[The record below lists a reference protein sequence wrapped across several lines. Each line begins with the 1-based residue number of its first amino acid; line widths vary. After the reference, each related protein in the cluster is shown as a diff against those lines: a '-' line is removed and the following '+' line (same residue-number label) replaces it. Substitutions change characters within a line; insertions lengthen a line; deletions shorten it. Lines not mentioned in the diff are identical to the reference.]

1 MLAGLSIRNVVLI
14 EQLSLGFAE
23 GLSALTGETGAGKS
37 ILLDALG
44 LALGGRSDAGLVR
57 HGADTATVSADFQ
70 LDDGHPVKALLAEQ
84 DLPID
89 DMLVLRRSVGADGR
103 SRAYVNDQPVSIGL
117 LRQIGAGLVEVHGQF
132 ETQGLLDPKTHRA
145 VLDTYAGAETLAT
158 ACAAAWD
165 LWRAAQ
171 RRQEEALAEA
181 ERAQAEEG
189 FLRHSVEEL
198 ESLGPE
204 AGEEAQLA
212 ERRALLQHREK
223 VMEGVATALSELSGD
238 RGAER
243 ALVAAQRSLQR
254 IADRAGGRLD
264 PILDQIGRA
273 ADEAADAAAAIERF
287 SADID
292 LDAGELERLEDRLY
306 ALRTLARKH
315 GVEAEALPELRRQ
328 FAERLALVED
338 RAAVLAR
345 LATAAAEARAAYVG
359 AAEALAK
366 ARRKAASRLDAAVAK
381 ELPPLKMERARF
393 VTAIEALPEA
403 DWGPAGLDRV
413 AFLVAANPGSPPGPI
428 GKIASGGELA
438 RFMLAIKVVLVHHR
452 GTPGALPSMIFDE
465 VDAGI
470 GGAVADAVGERL
482 KRLGQQVQ
490 VLVVTHSPQ
499 VAARADHHWRV
510 QKADR
515 SGAVV
520 TDVVPLAAED
530 RREEIA
536 RMLSGAKITAE
547 ARAAADS
554 LLAARS

>member
-14 EQLSLGFAE
+14 EQLALGFAE

-57 HGADTATVSADFQ
+57 HGAETATVSADF
-70 LDDGHPVKALLAEQ
+70 LLPDDHPVKALLAEQ
-84 DLPID
+84 DLPVD
-89 DMLVLRRSVGADGR
+89 DTLVLRRSVGADGR
-103 SRAYVNDQPVSIGL
+103 SRAFVNDQPVSIGL
-117 LRQIGAGLVEVHGQF
+117 LRRIGAGLVEVHGQF
-132 ETQGLLDPKTHRA
+132 ETQGLLDTKTHRD
-145 VLDTYAGAETLAT
+145 VLDTYAGAEALAVS
-158 ACAAAWD
+158 CAAAWEV
-165 LWRAAQ
+165 WRAAL
-171 RRQEEALAEA
+171 RRQEEALSEA
-181 ERAQAEEG
+181 GRAQAEEG

-198 ESLGPE
+198 QALAPE
-204 AGEEAQLA
+204 PGEEAQLA
-212 ERRALLQHREK
+212 ERRALLQHRER
-223 VMEGVATALSELSGD
+223 VMEGVAAALSDLSGD

-243 ALVAAQRSLQR
+243 SLVSAQKALQR
-254 IADRAGGRLD
+254 IADRAGGMLD
-264 PILDQIGRA
+264 SILDQLGRA
-273 ADEAADAAAAIERF
+273 IDEAAEAAAGIERF
-287 SADID
+287 SADVD
-292 LDAGELERLEDRLY
+292 LDAGELERLDDRLY
-306 ALRTLARKH
+306 GLRTMARKH
-315 GVEAEALPELRRQ
+315 GVEPAALPDLLRE
-328 FAERLALVED
+328 FSERLTLVED

-345 LATAAAEARAAYVG
+345 LASAAAEARTAYVK
-359 AAEALAK
+359 AAEALSK
-366 ARRKAASRLDAAVAK
+366 ARGKAASELDGAVKA

-393 VTAIEALPEA
+393 VTAIDRLPEA
-403 DWGPAGLDRV
+403 DWNAAGLDRV

-452 GTPGALPSMIFDE
+452 GAPGALPSMIFDE

-510 QKADR
+510 QKAER
-515 SGAVV
+515 SGTVV
-520 TDVVPLAAED
+520 TDVVPLAADE

-536 RMLSGAKITAE
+536 RMLSGARITAE

-554 LLAARS
+554 LLADRS

>member
-57 HGADTATVSADFQ
+57 HGAETATVSAEF
-70 LDDGHPVKALLAEQ
+70 LLSAAHPVRTLLARQ
-84 DLPID
+84 DLPAED
-89 DMLVLRRSVGADGR
+89 ALVLRRSVGADGR
-103 SRAYVNDQPVSIGL
+103 SRAFINDQPVSIGL

-132 ETQGLLDPKTHRA
+132 DTQGLLDPKTHRD
-145 VLDTYAGAETLAT
+145 VLDTYAGAETLA
-158 ACAAAWD
+158 ASCIAAWD
-165 LWRAAQ
+165 EWRGAL

-181 ERAQAEEG
+181 GRAEAEEG

-198 ESLGPE
+198 EALGPE
-204 AGEEAQLA
+204 PGEEAQLA
-212 ERRALLQHREK
+212 ERRALLQHRER
-223 VMEGVATALSELSGD
+223 VMEGVAAALSELTGD

-243 ALVAAQRSLQR
+243 SLVSAQRALQR
-254 IADRAGGRLD
+254 IADRAAGRLD
-264 PILDQIGRA
+264 PVLDQLGRA
-273 ADEAADAAAAIERF
+273 IDEAAEAAAAVERF

-306 ALRTLARKH
+306 ALRSLARKH
-315 GVEAEALPELRRQ
+315 GVDPDALPELRRQ

-345 LATAAAEARAAYVG
+345 LAAAAAGARTAYV
-359 AAEALAK
+359 AAGEALSK
-366 ARRKAASRLDAAVAK
+366 ARRKAASKLDAAVKA

-393 VTAIEALPEA
+393 VTEVERLAEAE
-403 DWGPAGLDRV
+403 WGPGGLDRV

-452 GTPGALPSMIFDE
+452 GTPDALPSMVFDE

-482 KRLGQQVQ
+482 KRLGRQVQ

-499 VAARADHHWRV
+499 VAARADHHWQVR
-510 QKADR
+510 KADR
-515 SGAVV
+515 AGAVV
-520 TDVVPLAAED
+520 TQVVPLTDGE

-554 LLAARS
+554 LLGDRG

>member
-181 ERAQAEEG
+181 ERAQTEEG

>member
-44 LALGGRSDAGLVR
+44 LALGGRSDSGLVR
-57 HGADTATVSADFQ
+57 HGAEAATVSAEF
-70 LDDGHPVKALLAEQ
+70 LLPDGHPVKALLAGQE
-84 DLPID
+84 LPVD
-89 DMLVLRRSVGADGR
+89 DALVLRRSVGADGR
-103 SRAYVNDQPVSIGL
+103 SRAFVNDQPVSIGL

-132 ETQGLLDPKTHRA
+132 ETQGLLDPRTHRD
-145 VLDTYAGAETLAT
+145 VLDAYAGTETLAA
-158 ACAAAWD
+158 ACAKAWD
-165 LWRAAQ
+165 AWRSAQ

-198 ESLGPE
+198 EALAPE
-204 AGEEAQLA
+204 PGEEALLA

-223 VMEGVATALSELSGD
+223 VMEGVTAALSELSGD

-243 ALVAAQRSLQR
+243 ALVAAQRALQR
-254 IADRAGGRLD
+254 IADRAAGRLD
-264 PILDQIGRA
+264 PILDQLGRA
-273 ADEAADAAAAIERF
+273 LDEVAEAVTAIERF

-306 ALRTLARKH
+306 ALRSLARKH
-315 GVEAEALPELRRQ
+315 GVETESLPDLRRQ

-345 LATAAAEARAAYVG
+345 LAAAAAEARTAYVQAG
-359 AAEALAK
+359 EALSK
-366 ARRKAASRLDAAVAK
+366 ARRKAASKLDSAVKA

-393 VTAIEALPEA
+393 VTDIGRLPEA

-413 AFLVAANPGSPPGPI
+413 TFLVAANPGSPPGPI

-438 RFMLAIKVVLVHHR
+438 RFMLAIKVVLVHQR
-452 GTPGALPSMIFDE
+452 GTPGTLPSMIFDE

-499 VAARADHHWRV
+499 VAARADHHWQVR
-510 QKADR
+510 KADR
-515 SGAVV
+515 GGAVV
-520 TDVVPLAAED
+520 TQVAGLTAEE

-554 LLAARS
+554 LLGRRE

>member
-1 MLAGLSIRNVVLI
+1 MVLI

-181 ERAQAEEG
+181 ERAQTEEG

>member
-57 HGADTATVSADFQ
+57 HGADAATVSAEF
-70 LDDGHPVKALLAEQ
+70 LLPDGHPVKALLAEQ
-84 DLPID
+84 DLPVD
-89 DMLVLRRSVGADGR
+89 DALVLRRSVGADGR
-103 SRAYVNDQPVSIGL
+103 SRAFVNDQPVSIGL

-132 ETQGLLDPKTHRA
+132 ETQGLLDPKTHRE
-145 VLDTYAGAETLAT
+145 VLDAYAGAEALAA

-165 LWRAAQ
+165 AWRGAL

-189 FLRHSVEEL
+189 FLRHSVEEMEAL
-198 ESLGPE
+198 APE
-204 AGEEAQLA
+204 PGEEAQLA

-223 VMEGVATALSELSGD
+223 VMEGVAAALTELSGD

-243 ALVAAQRSLQR
+243 ALVAAQRALQR
-254 IADRAGGRLD
+254 IADRAAGRLD
-264 PILDQIGRA
+264 PVLDQLGRA
-273 ADEAADAAAAIERF
+273 LDEAAEATAAIERF

-306 ALRTLARKH
+306 ALRSLARKH
-315 GVEAEALPELRRQ
+315 GVETDALPDLRRQ

-338 RAAVLAR
+338 RAAVLQR
-345 LATAAAEARAAYVG
+345 LAAAAAETRAAYVRAG
-359 AAEALAK
+359 EALSE
-366 ARRKAASRLDAAVAK
+366 ARRKAAAKLDAGVKA

-393 VTAIEALPEA
+393 VTQVERLPESE
-403 DWGPAGLDRV
+403 WGPAGLDRIT
-413 AFLVAANPGSPPGPI
+413 FLVAANPGSPPGPI

-438 RFMLAIKVVLVHHR
+438 RFMLALKVVLLHR
-452 GTPGALPSMIFDE
+452 RGAPGTLPSMVFDE

-499 VAARADHHWRV
+499 VAARADHHWQVR
-510 QKADR
+510 KAAR
-515 SGAVV
+515 GGAAV
-520 TDVVPLAAED
+520 TQVAALSPEE

>member
-57 HGADTATVSADFQ
+57 HGAEAATVSADFQ

-145 VLDTYAGAETLAT
+145 VLDTYAGAEALAT

-171 RRQEEALAEA
+171 RRQQEALAEA

-204 AGEEAQLA
+204 SGEEAQLA

-366 ARRKAASRLDAAVAK
+366 ARRKAAAKLDAAVAK

-393 VTAIEALPEA
+393 VTAIDALPEA

-520 TDVVPLAAED
+520 TDVVPLTAED

>member
-57 HGADTATVSADFQ
+57 HGAEAATVSADFQ

-145 VLDTYAGAETLAT
+145 VLDTYAGAEALAT

-171 RRQEEALAEA
+171 RRQQEALAEA

-204 AGEEAQLA
+204 SGEEAQLA

-223 VMEGVATALSELSGD
+223 VMEGVATALSELLGD

-366 ARRKAASRLDAAVAK
+366 ARRKAAAKLDSAVAK

-520 TDVVPLAAED
+520 TDVVPLAAGE